1 MSALDQARSKFEKN
15 RVSDEQKNF
24 VPLGTTGCTFLRSF
38 RRGLVKRQSE
48 RSEWSRWTGAKGV
61 SRKGPLKNNI
71 HNVLE
76 VVIFSKKPSYTN
88 EQVIK
93 GAESVTTILKSYP
106 GFISRKFAE
115 NTKDK
120 NQWVDIVHWASLHD
134 ALAAANKIVKTTQM
148 KKFMSVMH
156 SYKMYHF
163 QIRFNATK

>member
-1 MSALDQARSKFEKN
+1 MKRTAILKCLLVF
-15 RVSDEQKNF
+15 
-24 VPLGTTGCTFLRSF
+24 TTFSF
-38 RRGLVKRQSE
+38 CQLAFASNN
-48 RSEWSRWTGAKGV
+48 SL
-61 SRKGPLKNNI
+61 LKNNT

-106 GFISRKFAE
+106 GFISRKFAV
-115 NTKDK
+115 NTKEK

-148 KKFMSVMH
+148 KKFMSVMY

-163 QIRFNATK
+163 QTKFSATK